1 MMQNFLKLNRQ
12 LLLRRHSRV
21 PMRIPLPAE
30 ALPVGALRMAAALPV
45 GVLRMVEVPIPA
57 EALPVEVPGRRL
69 Q

>member
-1 MMQNFLKLNRQ
+1 
-12 LLLRRHSRV
+12 
-21 PMRIPLPAE
+21 MRIPLPAE